1 MFDHDQGSNGTFKLI
16 LEDPTNTFEVGKH
29 GPLMR
34 CPLNALFHS
43 QVSPSMGINEASF
56 LIRVSDPAKLDF
68 EAVRT
73 VNMTLVARYIL
84 LSTLQPSF

>member
-1 MFDHDQGSNGTFKLI
+1 
-16 LEDPTNTFEVGKH
+16 
-29 GPLMR
+29 
-34 CPLNALFHS
+34 
-43 QVSPSMGINEASF
+43 MGINEASF

-84 LSTLQPSF
+84 LSSFGTLSNIAHMSDCLSAAGRWCLVAGRPGWGSRCISGT

>member
-1 MFDHDQGSNGTFKLI
+1 
-16 LEDPTNTFEVGKH
+16 
-29 GPLMR
+29 
-34 CPLNALFHS
+34 
-43 QVSPSMGINEASF
+43 MGINEASF

-84 LSTLQPSF
+84 LLCSFGTVSNIAHMSAVNTMTIFVNTRVAIVSQVRLEIKLLRWMINKCSRQ

>member
-1 MFDHDQGSNGTFKLI
+1 M
-16 LEDPTNTFEVGKH
+16 
-29 GPLMR
+29 
-34 CPLNALFHS
+34 FHS

-84 LSTLQPSF
+84 LSNLHFGH

>member
-1 MFDHDQGSNGTFKLI
+1 M
-16 LEDPTNTFEVGKH
+16 
-29 GPLMR
+29 
-34 CPLNALFHS
+34 FHS

-84 LSTLQPSF
+84 LSILQSEHCQTSLTCLLGRWCLGAGRPGWGSRCISGT